1 MNLRNKQKKL
11 KIALLIVGLSTSVSL
26 PNIGRSE
33 GCTDV
38 VKACDRAL
46 QDSDK
51 VISLK
56 TRQIEAQDNIINAQ
70 DTRIKKLE
78 EDGSNILKSPTFY
91 LVLGLV
97 AGGFLMQRASK

>member
-1 MNLRNKQKKL
+1 MW
-11 KIALLIVGLSTSVSL
+11 LLIAVVTMNVLL
-26 PNIGRSE
+26 PSIGRSE

-46 QDSDK
+46 QDADK
-51 VISLK
+51 VINLK